1 MAEAFKAKIG
11 GRFAPLL
18 ILGAEEVDVNHM
30 TTTLNTVIT
39 ETATEI
45 LGKLCLR
52 KKPWVTNELLD
63 LCDKRR
69 ALKKSKNLPEGT
81 DAYRE
86 VNRSIK
92 KGMQSAKQNWI
103 EGKCREIE
111 NSLNEA
117 L

>member
-18 ILGAEEVDVNHM
+18 ILDAEEIDVNSM

-45 LGKLCLR
+45 LGKLR
-52 KKPWVTNELLD
+52 PKKKPWVTNELLD

-69 ALKKSKNLPEGT
+69 ALKKSKNSPEGS

-86 VNRSIK
+86 VNKSIK
-92 KGMQSAKQNWI
+92 KGMRSAKQN
-103 EGKCREIE
+103 
-111 NSLNEA
+111 
-117 L
+117 